1 MKSGD
6 RVFRNSLIG
15 RKEGVVT
22 HIISDQIVID
32 LGIIQI
38 LSFPEG
44 WTKVEEK

>member
-1 MKSGD
+1 MKIGD
-6 RVFRNSLIG
+6 KVFRESSTG

-38 LSFPEG
+38 LSVPEG
-44 WTKVEEK
+44 WTKIDKK